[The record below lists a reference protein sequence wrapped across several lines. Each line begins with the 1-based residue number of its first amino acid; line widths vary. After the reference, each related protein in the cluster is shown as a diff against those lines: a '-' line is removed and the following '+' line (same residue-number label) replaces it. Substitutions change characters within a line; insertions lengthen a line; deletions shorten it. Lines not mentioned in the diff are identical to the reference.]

1 MKQPTLA
8 EVQTYIADRKSPIDP
23 VAFHAYYSML
33 DWKCCQGKT
42 PMKNWHMAV
51 IVWEQREKPKAS
63 TRVMCP
69 RCADAGTLPSTG
81 EPCSCKRGGEA
92 REGMAVMAKIKAK
105 ALKSQMA
112 FPQTKINTR
121 RELYAQAKTFLAP
134 EPPKYEPTLD
144 FEQRRSALKEQ
155 AERLKAKC

>member
-1 MKQPTLA
+1 
-8 EVQTYIADRKSPIDP
+8 
-23 VAFHAYYSML
+23 
-33 DWKCCQGKT
+33 
-42 PMKNWHMAV
+42 
-51 IVWEQREKPKAS
+51 
-63 TRVMCP
+63 
-69 RCADAGTLPSTG
+69 
-81 EPCSCKRGGEA
+81 
-92 REGMAVMAKIKAK
+92 MAKIKAK